1 MSTRK
6 KRHSGNK
13 QRSWDEL
20 NRSTGHDGRME
31 SEAWYQ
37 ARTLC
42 ATDVEAAITVL
53 VDHFGTLQA
62 AWQAYRS
69 LAEQPATAFK
79 EVADRCLEG
88 DR

>member
-13 QRSWDEL
+13 QRSWGEL
-20 NRSTGHDGRME
+20 NRSIGHDGRME

-42 ATDVEAAITVL
+42 ATDIEAAKTVL
-53 VDHFGTLQA
+53 VEHFGTLQA
-62 AWQAYRS
+62 AWQSYRN
-69 LAEQPATAFK
+69 LAEQPSTAFK
-79 EVADRCLEG
+79 EVADACFSR
-88 DR
+88 D